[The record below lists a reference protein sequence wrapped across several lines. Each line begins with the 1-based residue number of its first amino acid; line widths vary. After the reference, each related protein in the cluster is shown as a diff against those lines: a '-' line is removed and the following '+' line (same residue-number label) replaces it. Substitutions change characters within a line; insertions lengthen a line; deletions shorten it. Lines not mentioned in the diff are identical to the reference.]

1 MKWPNRLTQWRPRN
15 AAWQFGSHGGTAI
28 GKLEVRRKR
37 KAHELVWRVRDRA
50 ALERRLQLM
59 FARSEHRD
67 WAAARLV
74 EKFIE
79 DVTLYPLEWP
89 TFSEPISN
97 DEWRF
102 GAVTVRFRRY
112 PSDQMIEVLEIHSDQ
127 DAAPGAAPNGGP
139 ATPVGNSGARGG
151 PPSVS

>member
-1 MKWPNRLTQWRPRN
+1 MSIERLEPCE
-15 AAWQFGSHGGTAI
+15 
-28 GKLEVRRKR
+28 GKLSCTVLRGPERVTARAYPVRNGM
-37 KAHELVWRVRDRA
+37 AHELVWRVSDRVT
-50 ALERRLQLM
+50 LERRFQIM
-59 FARSEHRD
+59 FARSERRD

-89 TFSEPISN
+89 VSDKPPSN

-102 GAVTVRFRRY
+102 GGVTVRFRRY
-112 PSDQMIEVLEIHSDQ
+112 PSDQLIEVLEIQ
-127 DAAPGAAPNGGP
+127 AASKAEPSAAPNGGP
-139 ATPVGNSGARGG
+139 ATQPGNSGVTEG